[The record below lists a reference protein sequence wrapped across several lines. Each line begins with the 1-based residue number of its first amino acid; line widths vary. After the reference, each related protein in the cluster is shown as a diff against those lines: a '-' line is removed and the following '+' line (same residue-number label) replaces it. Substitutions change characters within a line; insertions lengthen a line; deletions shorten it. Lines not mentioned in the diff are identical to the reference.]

1 MYNFLCLATVIVLLS
16 PCCFSFLFSTELLY
30 KTISYSN
37 PLRQVLGASKSS
49 KGFNNAEIPLTSL
62 NLSKQK
68 NNAKCSCGS
77 GLLYKDCCQS
87 LHDFASKSHT
97 SDQVARARFAAYS
110 LGIPQYLIASTHPSQ
125 KDYVRHTESNK
136 DLKKA
141 MKLWQKEIITKNTDI
156 YEFLLFDLLS
166 NGTSTS
172 TTTQPSIVQTETSS
186 SSTTNTGTESVMT
199 METETSYTETVV
211 FRVLLRRKSDDM
223 LYSFQESSR
232 YLYHPHPHPTPSS
245 SSITEDTGRTKA
257 KATSGGF
264 GTPSSSSSSSI
275 ASTSPL
281 SLPPLWQYL
290 GGDVSPVSTEKSHCH
305 NGEKIQQAGGR

>member
-1 MYNFLCLATVIVLLS
+1 MDTTCLCLATVIVLLS

-30 KTISYSN
+30 KHISYSN

-49 KGFNNAEIPLTSL
+49 KGFNNAEVPLTSL

-97 SDQVARARFAAYS
+97 SDQVARARFSAYS

-136 DLKKA
+136 DMKKA
-141 MKLWQKEIITKNTDI
+141 MKSWQKEIVSKNTDI

-166 NGTSTS
+166 NGTSIS
-172 TTTQPSIVQTETSS
+172 TAATQPSIVRTEK
-186 SSTTNTGTESVMT
+186 SSTTNTDSESESVM
-199 METETSYTETVV
+199 METYTETVV

-223 LYSFQESSR
+223 LYSFQ
-232 YLYHPHPHPTPSS
+232 
-245 SSITEDTGRTKA
+245 
-257 KATSGGF
+257 
-264 GTPSSSSSSSI
+264 
-275 ASTSPL
+275 
-281 SLPPLWQYL
+281 
-290 GGDVSPVSTEKSHCH
+290 
-305 NGEKIQQAGGR
+305 